1 MQRVK
6 PDSKDPSRYSFPRG
20 KQFAQVL
27 QERALIL
34 DGAMGTMIQDEQL
47 NEAEFRG
54 ELFRDHPLDL
64 KGNNDLLV
72 LTKPELIE
80 RIHLDFLEA
89 GADIIETNTF
99 SSTSISQADYQ
110 LESCVEDLNVA
121 AVHVA
126 KQAIKK

>member
-1 MQRVK
+1 M
-6 PDSKDPSRYSFPRG
+6 
-20 KQFAQVL
+20 
-27 QERALIL
+27 
-34 DGAMGTMIQDEQL
+34 
-47 NEAEFRG
+47 
-54 ELFRDHPLDL
+54 
-64 KGNNDLLV
+64 

-121 AVHVA
+121 AVRVA
-126 KQAIKK
+126 KQAIEKIEEADPSRTCFIAGSIGPTNRTASISPDVNDPGYRAVTFDDLVEAYSEQVRAL

>member
-1 MQRVK
+1 
-6 PDSKDPSRYSFPRG
+6 
-20 KQFAQVL
+20 
-27 QERALIL
+27 
-34 DGAMGTMIQDEQL
+34 MGTMIQDEQL

-126 KQAIKK
+126 KQAIKNRKSRSFKNLFYRWIDWANQPYCIHLSGCE